1 MTRRELFTAFL
12 AALGLVVGVKTGGA
26 RPLGAAEPQQIWRN
40 RYNDPPDQTLH
51 QQIFS

>member
-1 MTRRELFTAFL
+1 M
-12 AALGLVVGVKTGGA
+12 ALVGV
-26 RPLGAAEPQQIWRN
+26 LGVALYPKPPIEPAPPVLMRN